1 MALIDSAFFYERKKP
16 MKDKQYIDIFERI
29 AEPNEIII
37 GSLGQ
42 GKSFTLDD
50 YANSNER
57 FSNSSSEILLSTSK
71 DA

>member
-1 MALIDSAFFYERKKP
+1 

-37 GSLGQ
+37 GSIGQ

-50 YANSNER
+50 CVNSNDIV
-57 FSNSSSEILLSTSK
+57 FASMWGS
-71 DA
+71 